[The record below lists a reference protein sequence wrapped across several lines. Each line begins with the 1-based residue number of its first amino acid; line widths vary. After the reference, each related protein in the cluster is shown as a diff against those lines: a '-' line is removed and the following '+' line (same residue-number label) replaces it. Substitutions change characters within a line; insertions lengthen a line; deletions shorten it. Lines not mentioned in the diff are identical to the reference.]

1 MNARKFADNN
11 NNNYYY
17 YYGRYDDDTDIAA
30 FVGNQSINCTVNK
43 SLHQQQQQLADE
55 SFDRIDVMAD
65 VVFYLVLTLGIPG
78 NVLSAVVWLRSHVAR
93 KNSSAIYLAALAIN
107 DVVFLL
113 RLVVRRYGDYYRRK
127 IDRVLIV
134 RWLWRCLGE
143 SARILEPLLVLS
155 LTIDRLFAIIR
166 PLQVSPPV
174 LITFI
179 RWFHPEEII

>member
-93 KNSSAIYLAALAIN
+93 KNSSAIYLASHWPCVTDNSGITTYGLMALG
-107 DVVFLL
+107 
-113 RLVVRRYGDYYRRK
+113 REMSTPPK
-127 IDRVLIV
+127 
-134 RWLWRCLGE
+134 
-143 SARILEPLLVLS
+143 
-155 LTIDRLFAIIR
+155 
-166 PLQVSPPV
+166 LQ
-174 LITFI
+174 
-179 RWFHPEEII
+179 